1 MSTRVRQLTGA
12 GTVVAA
18 AVVFSAASLI
28 GQTPAA
34 RPAAAPAAAPKAATA
49 PVKEDLSII
58 GYVAGYKAPR
68 TPWGDPDLQGVWNG
82 NDLQGVPT
90 ARAATV
96 GTRLLLNDD
105 EFRQRV
111 AARDRTVETD
121 NLDFDLE
128 DSEKFDAMGAV
139 GGPVS
144 PPPHWLERSKNVSRL
159 SSFLIEPADGRM
171 PATTPAAQAAAAARQ
186 QATATRRATLQG
198 READSY
204 TDRSN
209 YDRCISNG
217 ILNSVTPKI
226 YNSGNR
232 IVQGPGWLA
241 WSQEMIHETR
251 VIPTDG
257 RDPVSPAITSWM
269 GTSVGKWEGETLV
282 VTTTGLKPESALSGN
297 PLSPEGKIIERFT
310 RVGPKTLEYKMT
322 VDDPKTW
329 VAPWT
334 IMMPIPLDPDYIF
347 AEYACHEGNYTMFN
361 ILSGSRK
368 DEQLQR
374 DAAAKGLPDPLQQN
388 RGGGAGRG
396 GARGGG
402 GGGRGGAGRGGPG
415 GPGGGAAPAGG
426 APQQ

>member
-1 MSTRVRQLTGA
+1 
-12 GTVVAA
+12 
-18 AVVFSAASLI
+18 
-28 GQTPAA
+28 
-34 RPAAAPAAAPKAATA
+34 
-49 PVKEDLSII
+49 
-58 GYVAGYKAPR
+58 VAGYKAPR

-90 ARAATV
+90 TRAATV
-96 GTRLLLNDD
+96 GTRMILNDN
-105 EFRQRV
+105 EYRQRV
-111 AARDRTVETD
+111 AQRDRTVETD

-128 DSEKFDAMGAV
+128 QSEQFEAMGAV

-159 SSFLIEPADGRM
+159 SSFMIEPANGQY
-171 PATTPAAQAAAAARQ
+171 PPTTPESAAARAERQ
-186 QATATRRATLQG
+186 KITAARRATLQG

-209 YDRCISNG
+209 YDRCISLG
-217 ILNSVTPKI
+217 TMGSLTPKI

-232 IVQGPGWLA
+232 IVQGPGWFA

-257 RDPVSPAITSWM
+257 RATVSPAIKSWM
-269 GTSVGKWEGETLV
+269 GTSVGRWEGDTLV
-282 VTTTGLKPESALSGN
+282 VTTTGLKPESQIGQNSLSDEAR
-297 PLSPEGKIIERFT
+297 LIERFT

-329 VAPWT
+329 TAPWT
-334 IMMPIPLDPDYIF
+334 IMMPIPLDEEYIF

-361 ILSGSRK
+361 ILSGSRR

-374 DAAAKGLPDPLQQN
+374 EAAAKGLPDPLAT
-388 RGGGAGRG
+388 GAGRG
-396 GARGGG
+396 GRGGAGG
-402 GGGRGGAGRGGPG
+402 GGGRGGR
-415 GPGGGAAPAGG
+415 GGGASGG
-426 APQQ
+426 APGRGTQP

>member
-1 MSTRVRQLTGA
+1 MNARVRQVTGIATAFA
-12 GTVVAA
+12 GAA
-18 AVVFSAASLI
+18 IFSAVSLI
-28 GQTPAA
+28 GQAPA
-34 RPAAAPAAAPKAATA
+34 RPAAPAASAPPASVPTSYG
-49 PVKEDLSII
+49 KEDLSVL
-58 GYVAGYKAPR
+58 GYVQGSKAPR

-96 GTRLLLNDD
+96 GARMLLNDN
-105 EFRQRV
+105 EYRQRV
-111 AARDRTVETD
+111 AQRDRTVETD

-128 DSEKFDAMGAV
+128 QSEQFEAMGAV

-159 SSFLIEPADGRM
+159 SSFLIDPPSGQM
-171 PATTPAAQAAAAARQ
+171 PATTAEANAARAERQ
-186 QATATRRATLQG
+186 KVTTARRATLQG

-209 YDRCISNG
+209 YDRCISLG
-217 ILNSVTPKI
+217 PMGSLTPKI

-257 RDPVSPAITSWM
+257 RPTVGPAIKSWM
-269 GTSVGKWEGETLV
+269 GTSVGRWEGETLV
-282 VTTTGLKPESALSGN
+282 VTTTGLKAESQLSQNALSDQ
-297 PLSPEGKIIERFT
+297 GKLIERFT

-329 VAPWT
+329 TAPWT
-334 IMMPIPLDPDYIF
+334 IMMPIPLDEEYIF
-347 AEYACHEGNYTMFN
+347 A
-361 ILSGSRK
+361 
-368 DEQLQR
+368 
-374 DAAAKGLPDPLQQN
+374 
-388 RGGGAGRG
+388 
-396 GARGGG
+396 
-402 GGGRGGAGRGGPG
+402 
-415 GPGGGAAPAGG
+415 
-426 APQQ
+426 

>member
-1 MSTRVRQLTGA
+1 
-12 GTVVAA
+12 VAV
-18 AVVFSAASLI
+18 AVIFSAVSLI

-34 RPAAAPAAAPKAATA
+34 RPAPAAAPKAM
-49 PVKEDLSII
+49 VKEDLSVL

-68 TPWGDPDLQGVWNG
+68 TPWGDPDLQGIWNG

-90 ARAATV
+90 ARAQTV
-96 GTRLLLNDD
+96 GTRMLLNDD

-111 AARDRTVETD
+111 AQRDRQVETD
-121 NLDFDLE
+121 NLDFTLE
-128 DSEKFDAMGAV
+128 TSEQFEAMGTV

-171 PATTPAAQAAAAARQ
+171 PATTPAAQAAAQARQ
-186 QATATRRATLQG
+186 AATTARRATLQG

-232 IVQGPGWLA
+232 IVQGPGWVA

-257 RDPVSPAITSWM
+257 RATVSPAITSWM
-269 GTSVGKWEGETLV
+269 GTSVGRWEGDTLV
-282 VTTTGLKPESALSGN
+282 VTTTGLKAESAISGN

-329 VAPWT
+329 VTPWT
-334 IMMPIPLDPDYIF
+334 IMMPIPLDENYIF

-368 DEQLQR
+368 DEQLQK

-396 GARGGG
+396 GRGGG
-402 GGGRGGAGRGGPG
+402 NGRGGA
-415 GPGGGAAPAGG
+415 GGAAPAGG
-426 APQQ
+426 AGQP

>member
-1 MSTRVRQLTGA
+1 MA
-12 GTVVAA
+12 G
-18 AVVFSAASLI
+18 AVVFSAASLL
-28 GQTPAA
+28 GQAPAA
-34 RPAAAPAAAPKAATA
+34 RGSAPAAVPRAASPSA
-49 PVKEDLSII
+49 KEDLSIL

-90 ARAATV
+90 ARATTV
-96 GTRLLLNDD
+96 GNRLLLNDN
-105 EFRQRV
+105 EFQQRV
-111 AARDRTVETD
+111 SQRDRQVVTD
-121 NLDFDLE
+121 NADFDLDIAE
-128 DSEKFDAMGAV
+128 EFEAMGTV

-159 SSFLIEPADGRM
+159 SSFLIEPPDGRM
-171 PATTPAAQAAAAARQ
+171 PATTPAAQAAAQARQ
-186 QATATRRATLQG
+186 QAQQARRATLQG

-257 RDPVSPAITSWM
+257 RATVSPAITSWM
-269 GTSVGKWEGETLV
+269 GTSVGRWEGETLV
-282 VTTTGLKPESALSGN
+282 VTTTGLKPESMVSGN
-297 PLSPEGKIIERFT
+297 PLSPEGRIIERFT

-334 IMMPIPLDPDYIF
+334 IMMPIPLDEDYIV

-368 DEQLQR
+368 DEQLQKE
-374 DAAAKGLPDPLQQN
+374 AAAKGLPDPLQQN

-396 GARGGG
+396 GRAG
-402 GGGRGGAGRGGPG
+402 GGGRRGGAG
-415 GPGGGAAPAGG
+415 GPGGGAPAGG
-426 APQQ
+426 APQR

>member
-1 MSTRVRQLTGA
+1 MKARVHRVA
-12 GTVVAA
+12 GVMTAA
-18 AVVFSAASLI
+18 AGAVTLAAVTLG
-28 GQTPAA
+28 GQAPA
-34 RPAAAPAAAPKAATA
+34 RPAPAGAPATAA
-49 PVKEDLSII
+49 VKEDLSIL
-58 GYVAGYKAPR
+58 GYVTGYKAPR
-68 TPWGDPDLQGVWNG
+68 TPWGEPDLQGIWNG

-90 ARAATV
+90 TRAATV
-96 GTRLLLNDD
+96 GTRLVLNDN
-105 EFRQRV
+105 EYQQRV
-111 AARDRTVETD
+111 ANRDRLVETD

-128 DSEKFDAMGAV
+128 ISEQFAAMGTV

-144 PPPHWLERSKNVSRL
+144 PPPHWLERSNNVSRL
-159 SSFLIEPADGRM
+159 SSFLVDPPNGQM
-171 PATTPAAQAAAAARQ
+171 PPTTPEANAARAERQKLQAA
-186 QATATRRATLQG
+186 RRASLQG

-209 YDRCISNG
+209 YDRCISLG
-217 ILNSVTPKI
+217 PMGSLTPKI

-257 RDPVSPAITSWM
+257 RAPVGAKMKSWM
-269 GTSVGKWEGETLV
+269 GTSVGRWEGDTLV

-297 PLSPEGKIIERFT
+297 VLSDEARLIERFT

-329 VAPWT
+329 TAPWT
-334 IMMPIPLDPDYIF
+334 IMMPLPLDEEYIF

-361 ILSGSRK
+361 ILSGSRE
-368 DEQLQR
+368 DEKRQAE
-374 DAAAKGLPDPLQQN
+374 AAAKGLPDPLAQPAGRGG

-396 GARGGG
+396 GA
-402 GGGRGGAGRGGPG
+402 AGPG
-415 GPGGGAAPAGG
+415 GPPAGTAPRGG
-426 APQQ
+426 APQP

>member
-1 MSTRVRQLTGA
+1 MNARVRQAIGA
-12 GTVVAA
+12 ATAVAGA
-18 AVVFSAASLI
+18 AVFSAVSLI
-28 GQTPAA
+28 GQAPARPGAAAQAPA
-34 RPAAAPAAAPKAATA
+34 RPAASAAAA
-49 PVKEDLSII
+49 KEDLSVL
-58 GYVAGYKAPR
+58 GYVPGYKAPR
-68 TPWGDPDLQGVWNG
+68 TPWGDPDLQGIWNG

-90 ARAATV
+90 QRATTV
-96 GTRLLLNDD
+96 GNRMLLND
-105 EFRQRV
+105 EEYRQRV
-111 AARDRTVETD
+111 ASRDRLVETD

-128 DSEKFDAMGAV
+128 ISEQFAAMGTV

-144 PPPHWLERSKNVSRL
+144 PPPHWLERANTVSRL
-159 SSFLIEPADGRM
+159 ASFLIDPPDGRM
-171 PATTPAAQAAAAARQ
+171 PPTTPAAQAAAAERQKAQAAR
-186 QATATRRATLQG
+186 RSSLQG

-217 ILNSVTPKI
+217 VLNSVTPKI

-257 RDPVSPAITSWM
+257 RPTVSPAIKSWM
-269 GTSVGKWEGETLV
+269 GTSVGRWEGDTLV

-297 PLSPEGKIIERFT
+297 PLSDEGKIIERFT

-329 VAPWT
+329 TRPWT
-334 IMMPIPLDPDYIF
+334 IMLPLPLDEEYIF

-361 ILSGSRK
+361 ILSGSRR
-368 DEQLQR
+368 DEQLQAE
-374 DAAAKGLPDPLQQN
+374 AAAKGLPDPLAAG
-388 RGGGAGRG
+388 RSGGA
-396 GARGGG
+396 GG
-402 GGGRGGAGRGGPG
+402 GGGRGGRGGGAPGGAPGGAGRGAQP
-415 GPGGGAAPAGG
+415 
-426 APQQ
+426 